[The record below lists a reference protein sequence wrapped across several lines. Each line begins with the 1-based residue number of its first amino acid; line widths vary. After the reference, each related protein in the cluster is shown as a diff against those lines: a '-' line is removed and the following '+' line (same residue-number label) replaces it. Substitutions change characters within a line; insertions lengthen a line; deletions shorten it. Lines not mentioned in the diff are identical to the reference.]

1 MLNIEMNVAIDLH
14 KPQLIRCIQRSWIEQ
29 MKSTERNIVLATW
42 IGIIVNIILAILK
55 AIGGFLSGSRALLA
69 DALHSASD
77 IVSSVVILFAVK
89 IANKPPDKEHPY
101 GHGKAENIASIIV
114 ALLLIVVGI
123 EISISSAK
131 VFFGEVPTAPSQVA
145 LIIVGIS
152 ILLKEGLFQYKIRV
166 GKKYKST
173 ALISDAWHHRSDSL
187 SSIAALIGIGAAM
200 LGEKWDIHFLIYGD
214 AFAGIVVSLIVIKVG
229 YGLAKDASNVMME
242 KVLPEEDITHF
253 YKTVEA
259 VPGTMR
265 IDQIH
270 ARTHGSYVI
279 IDIKCSVDPTI
290 SVLEGHE
297 IARNIKQALLQNHSD
312 IEDVLVH
319 INPYDPAE
327 DSL

>member
-1 MLNIEMNVAIDLH
+1 M
-14 KPQLIRCIQRSWIEQ
+14 RT
-29 MKSTERNIVLATW
+29 TEKNIVLATW
-42 IGIIVNIILAILK
+42 IGIIVNIILTILK
-55 AIGGFLSGSRALLA
+55 AVGGFISGSRALLA

-123 EISISSAK
+123 EISISSIK
-131 VFFGEVPTAPSQVA
+131 VFFGEVPKAPTGIA

-152 ILLKEGLFQYKIRV
+152 IVLKEGLFQYKIRV

-187 SSIAALIGIGAAM
+187 SSMAALLGIGAAM
-200 LGEKWDIHFLIYGD
+200 LGEKMDIPFLVFGD

-229 YGLAKDASNVMME
+229 YGLAKDSSNIMME
-242 KVLPEEDITHF
+242 KVLPKEDITHF
-253 YKTVEA
+253 YKTVEN
-259 VPGTMR
+259 VHGTMR
-265 IDQIH
+265 IDQFY

-290 SVLEGHE
+290 SVREGHE
-297 IARNIKQALLQNHSD
+297 IARQIKLALLNNHSD

-319 INPYDPAE
+319 INPFEEKVDK
-327 DSL
+327 